1 MHIKQTIKDGKHMGK
16 SSMLTFFFIRLQ
28 ERLFYMLHCRATEV
42 LSIYHALIL
51 LTVKYNHLEE
61 HAATDKV
68 NWQQVSEIIPHV
80 KVSSGK
86 TLNPALP
93 PRHPW
98 ADVDHKLFF
107 IDDFIAD
114 RKHHINAA
122 ICRSIQYAQTQ
133 VSTSKHIG

>member
-1 MHIKQTIKDGKHMGK
+1 MGK
-16 SSMLTFFFIRLQ
+16 SSMPTFFFIRLQ

-98 ADVDHKLFF
+98 ADVDHKLVECH
-107 IDDFIAD
+107 
-114 RKHHINAA
+114 RKIHGKNVSASGWHSSWE
-122 ICRSIQYAQTQ
+122 RIQWKTVLSVTVYLMML
-133 VSTSKHIG
+133 SL